1 MCARGRCRS
10 ALGCLSD
17 MRVCIVATEFLG
29 IGASGGIGVGAR
41 ALGRH
46 LAARGIDVS
55 AIVPRHHEDLTN
67 STTLDGISIRTYD
80 RSNLRAF
87 TRQIRA
93 ADADVYH
100 HVQASL
106 GARLAETAMADRAH
120 VIECVDPRDWSDWL
134 IDFRLPTSSAAR
146 LIPSFVYFGTL
157 PAMLSARRADAVQV
171 PARFLQTK
179 ARRLYRLSMAP
190 QVVPMP
196 FDASSTAEK
205 SPSPLVVFVGRL
217 VPRKRPELII
227 DLAGR
232 FPAVRFVAIGGGSG
246 NNYASRLRR
255 QAASMKNLTFTDF
268 IDQAAN
274 SRLFDYLSAAW
285 ILINGAAREGLPLT
299 FIEAAAHRCA
309 ILSASDP
316 DGYASNFG
324 YHVTDGDF
332 AQGMA
337 CLLAH
342 ENWRLAGE
350 RGHLHVAREH
360 VSDDAIKSQ
369 LSVYDKALAQAST
382 RRAGVTI

>member
-1 MCARGRCRS
+1 
-10 ALGCLSD
+10 
-17 MRVCIVATEFLG
+17 
-29 IGASGGIGVGAR
+29 
-41 ALGRH
+41 
-46 LAARGIDVS
+46 
-55 AIVPRHHEDLTN
+55 
-67 STTLDGISIRTYD
+67 
-80 RSNLRAF
+80 
-87 TRQIRA
+87 
-93 ADADVYH
+93 
-100 HVQASL
+100 
-106 GARLAETAMADRAH
+106 MADRAH

-268 IDQAAN
+268 IDQAA
-274 SRLFDYLSAAW
+274 D
-285 ILINGAAREGLPLT
+285 LT
-299 FIEAAAHRCA
+299 PI
-309 ILSASDP
+309 
-316 DGYASNFG
+316 
-324 YHVTDGDF
+324 
-332 AQGMA
+332 
-337 CLLAH
+337 
-342 ENWRLAGE
+342 
-350 RGHLHVAREH
+350 
-360 VSDDAIKSQ
+360 
-369 LSVYDKALAQAST
+369 
-382 RRAGVTI
+382 